1 MPNSSLAQKTLLAAA
16 CSLSL
21 LACGQSAEPA
31 AAPAAQPLAQHT
43 DQLSGF
49 AAGKIS
55 ADSLAKQIS
64 AEPAQGSQAASAIPA
79 SVIPASAIPASAIA
93 ATPAASTIG
102 AKGRQLVLT
111 ASARFSVKNTYTS
124 ALAIEDAVL
133 ANDGYVVSNHIASTT
148 VQHAQHSVGD
158 GQLVRVAQVGVSGEM
173 VVRVPSHKA
182 QAFLRDI
189 ASQIQTLEQRN
200 FVAKDVQFDMLRSQ
214 LDAAR
219 GQETQAELGLLARQ
233 PGYVIEKSAVLEA
246 RGQAKA
252 SRDEARIAQ
261 AQLADQVAFSTIA
274 LGLHQPLQVRS
285 TQEADFEAASNA
297 HRLGFAAQLQRALAG
312 GWHGLLSLCIGA
324 AALWPLWLLLMA
336 VGGAAVAYRARR
348 NKKLTH

>member
-1 MPNSSLAQKTLLAAA
+1 MLHSAFAQKTLLAAA

-21 LACGQSAEPA
+21 LACGRSPEPAADAAPAVAPA
-31 AAPAAQPLAQHT
+31 AAPAAARAAPAPAPQPLAQSR

-49 AAGKIS
+49 ASSKMR
-55 ADSLAKQIS
+55 ADSMTKEIS
-64 AEPAQGSQAASAIPA
+64 AEPAQGGEAASAQAASA
-79 SVIPASAIPASAIA
+79 IPASAIPASAIA
-93 ATPAASTIG
+93 STPAASIIG
-102 AKGRQLVLT
+102 AQGRKLVLT

-124 ALAIEDAVL
+124 ALAIEDAVV
-133 ANDGYVVSNHIASTT
+133 ANDGYVVANNIASTT
-148 VQHAQHSVGD
+148 VQHAQHSLGD
-158 GQLVRVAQVGVSGEM
+158 GQLVRVAQVQVTGEL

-189 ASQIQTLEQRN
+189 ASQIEALEQRN
-200 FVAKDVQFDMLRSQ
+200 FAAKDVQFDMLRSQ
-214 LDAAR
+214 LEAAR
-219 GQETQAELGLLARQ
+219 SQETQAELGLLARQ

-274 LGLHQPLQVRS
+274 LSLHQPLQVRS

-297 HRLGFAAQLQRALAG
+297 HRPSFATKLQRTATRL
-312 GWHGLLSLCIGA
+312 
-324 AALWPLWLLLMA
+324 
-336 VGGAAVAYRARR
+336 RR
-348 NKKLTH
+348 HLQSSG